1 MRAINDAIECNA
13 EARSFVGRIET
24 LVQEA
29 DARLRARLIA
39 DEFNRIGFPAEAV
52 GESVSVQTSGPG
64 VRGTIGHSWPTD
76 LDRLQGRFRKTG
88 PDLLDHHQFSRLG
101 GAHVPPP
108 IHGGS
113 RAERRAAERAALKS
127 QQRAARGRR

>member
-76 LDRLQGRFRKTG
+76 LDRLQGRSTTTNSVASAVHTCRRPSTAD
-88 PDLLDHHQFSRLG
+88 PALSAARLN
-101 GAHVPPP
+101 VPP
-108 IHGGS
+108 
-113 RAERRAAERAALKS
+113 
-127 QQRAARGRR
+127 